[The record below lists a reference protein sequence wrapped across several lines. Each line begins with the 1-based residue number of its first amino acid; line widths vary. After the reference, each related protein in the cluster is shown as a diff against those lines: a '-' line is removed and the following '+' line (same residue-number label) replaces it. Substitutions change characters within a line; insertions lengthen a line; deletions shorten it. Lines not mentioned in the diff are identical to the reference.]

1 MADCGCQ
8 EGLTLEAL
16 LARFSPPLEREV
28 IQLVLEENKGE
39 NQMVL
44 QTLEELCTAAECSL
58 LIDGVVQDNPA
69 TIQLSQIA
77 TSVDARCLEFLESMF
92 CDFEASTIEK
102 VLREV
107 NNNVENAVQ
116 ELLSLSSL
124 AEEGLLPSTSKS
136 LPQLRKV
143 EKQDFAAVEP
153 QTELTFQ
160 QKLKYLTDLFPLVS
174 RTEQALQSF
183 RYSFLGRHFS
193 GPHS

>member
-1 MADCGCQ
+1 MLASDVVDQFKEACGMADCGCQ

-124 AEEGLLPSTSKS
+124 AEEGLVTLFRCICVCHFDDK
-136 LPQLRKV
+136 
-143 EKQDFAAVEP
+143 
-153 QTELTFQ
+153 ELTYQ
-160 QKLKYLTDLFPLVS
+160 SSPLPPNLYRNSERLKNKTS
-174 RTEQALQSF
+174 
-183 RYSFLGRHFS
+183 
-193 GPHS
+193 